1 MPRYAAIDIGS
12 NSVRMMAADVDR
24 NGRFEV
30 LAEDRQVTRLGESV
44 FRTGSIDEAAARGVL
59 AVLERMKEA
68 YGRLGVLAVRAVA
81 TAAVRDA
88 SNADEFLARAS
99 EVLGEPVER
108 ISGLEEARLIHLGVE
123 TRWPHP
129 RQRILILDIGGGSAE
144 VIDAENGLMRAALS
158 RPLGAVRLQAVFLK
172 NDPPLEDELVQMQEF
187 IEEKLHAVRQKIEHA
202 AFDRVIGT
210 SASASAIV
218 CAANRI
224 PRQRRE
230 EASRRRVTV
239 AQLRRLYRQLAAMDV
254 EARRRVTGIGP
265 RRAEIIVPGVAVML
279 KVLELF
285 GARQLYYCPAGVR
298 DGILRDLADREAGAE
313 RVRLGPEQRRMVE
326 QYARRFGVDLKHAR
340 KVAAFA
346 RELFTALTP
355 WHRLPPETGRLLK
368 AAAYLRDTGH
378 AINDMAHHKHS
389 QYIVAN
395 ADLAGFTDDEQHL
408 VAMLCRYHR
417 KAPPSARHADFTA
430 LPSAE
435 QRVVEQ
441 LYPLLRIADA
451 LDRSR
456 DQRVEAIEC
465 ALGDG
470 AFMLILKSE
479 KDLGLE
485 LWALE
490 RTAPLFRQVYGKQ
503 LRAVARRR

>member
-1 MPRYAAIDIGS
+1 
-12 NSVRMMAADVDR
+12 MMAADVDR
-24 NGRFEV
+24 NGRFDV

-44 FRTGSIDEAAARGVL
+44 FRTGAIDEAAARGVL
-59 AVLERMKEA
+59 AVLERMRAA
-68 YGRLGVLAVRAVA
+68 YSELGVLAVRAVA

-88 SNADEFLARAS
+88 SNSEEFLARAS
-99 EVLGEPVER
+99 AVLGEPVEM

-129 RQRILILDIGGGSAE
+129 QQRILILDIGGGSAE
-144 VIDAENGLMRAALS
+144 VIDAEHGRLRAALS
-158 RPLGAVRLQAVFLK
+158 RPLGAVRLQTVFLRH
-172 NDPPLEDELVQMQEF
+172 DPPLEEELVQMQEF
-187 IEEKLHAVRQKIEHA
+187 IAEKLHAVAQRIAHA

-210 SASASAIV
+210 SASASAII

-224 PRQRRE
+224 PRQRRQ
-230 EASRRRVTV
+230 EADRRRVTT

-254 EARRRVTGIGP
+254 AARRSVTGIGP

-279 KVLELF
+279 NVLEMF
-285 GARQLYYCPAGVR
+285 GARQLYYCTAGVR

-313 RVRLGPEQRRMVE
+313 RVLLDAEQRRLVE

-340 KVAAFA
+340 KVAGFA
-346 RELFTALTP
+346 RELFTALAP

-395 ADLAGFTDDEQHL
+395 ADLGGFTDEERHL

-417 KAPPSARHADFTA
+417 KSPPSPRHADFTA
-430 LPSAE
+430 LAPAA
-435 QRVVEQ
+435 QRLV
-441 LYPLLRIADA
+441 LMLFPLLRLADA

-456 DQRVEAIEC
+456 DQRVESVEC
-465 ALGDG
+465 ALDDG
-470 AFMLILKSE
+470 GLTLILESGE
-479 KDLGLE
+479 DLGLE
-485 LWALE
+485 LWAIE
-490 RTAPLFRQVYGKQ
+490 RAAPLFRQIYGKGI
-503 LRAVARRR
+503 RAVARQR

>member
-12 NSVRMMAADVDR
+12 NSVRMMAADVGR

-44 FRTGSIDEAAARGVL
+44 FRTGSIDESAARSVL

-68 YGRLGVLAVRAVA
+68 YSKLGVLAVRAVA

-88 SNADEFLARAS
+88 SNSDEFLERAS
-99 EVLGEPVER
+99 AVLGEPVER

-144 VIDAENGLMRAALS
+144 VIDAEHGLLRSALS
-158 RPLGAVRLQAVFLK
+158 RPLGAVRLQTVFLK
-172 NDPPLEDELVQMQEF
+172 HDPPLEEELVQMQEF
-187 IEEKLHAVRQKIEHA
+187 IEEKLHAVGQQIAHA

-230 EASRRRVTV
+230 EADRRRVTA

-254 EARRRVTGIGP
+254 NERRKVTGIGP
-265 RRAEIIVPGVAVML
+265 RRAEIILPGVAVML
-279 KVLELF
+279 KVLEMF
-285 GARQLYYCPAGVR
+285 GARQLYYCTAGVR

-313 RVRLGPEQRRMVE
+313 RVRLDAEQRRMVE
-326 QYARRFGVDLKHAR
+326 MYARRFGVDLKHAR

-355 WHRLPPETGRLLK
+355 WHRLKPETGRLLK

-395 ADLAGFTDDEQHL
+395 ADLAGFTDEERHL

-417 KAPPSARHADFTA
+417 KAPPSARHGDYIT
-430 LPSAE
+430 LPAE
-435 QRVVEQ
+435 QQRMVQ
-441 LYPLLRIADA
+441 YLYPLLRIADA

-456 DQRVEAIEC
+456 DQRVEELEC
-465 ALGDG
+465 ALDDG
-470 AFMLILKSE
+470 TLTLILKSG

-485 LWALE
+485 MWALE
-490 RTAPLFRQVYGKQ
+490 RTAALFRQVYGKQ
-503 LRAVARRR
+503 LRAMARQR

>member
-230 EASRRRVTV
+230 EASCRRVTV

>member
-24 NGRFEV
+24 NGRFDV

-44 FRTGSIDEAAARGVL
+44 FRTGAIDEAASRSVL
-59 AVLERMKEA
+59 DVLKRMKDA
-68 YGRLGVLAVRAVA
+68 YSKLGVLAVRAVA

-88 SNADEFLARAS
+88 SNADEFLSRAS
-99 EVLGEPVER
+99 QTLGEPVER

-129 RQRILILDIGGGSAE
+129 HTRILILDIGGGSAE
-144 VIDAENGLMRAALS
+144 VIDAENGLLRTALS
-158 RPLGAVRLQAVFLK
+158 RPLGAVRLQTVFLK
-172 NDPPLEDELVQMQEF
+172 HDPPLEAELVQMREF
-187 IEEKLHAVRQKIEHA
+187 IEEKLHAVRRKIEHA
-202 AFDRVIGT
+202 AFGRVIGT
-210 SASASAIV
+210 SASAAAIV

-230 EASRRRVTV
+230 EAARKRVTTS
-239 AQLRRLYRQLAAMDV
+239 QLRHLYRQLAAMDLN
-254 EARRRVTGIGP
+254 ARRRVTGIGP

-279 KVLELF
+279 EVLELF

-298 DGILRDLADREAGAE
+298 DGILRDLAEREAGTE
-313 RVRLGPEQRRMVE
+313 RVRLDAEQRRMVE

-346 RELFTALTP
+346 RELFTALAP
-355 WHRLPPETGRLLK
+355 WHRLKPETGRLLK

-395 ADLAGFTDDEQHL
+395 ADLAGFTDEERQI

-417 KAPPSARHADFTA
+417 KAPPSPRHADFTA
-430 LPSAE
+430 LPAQQ
-435 QRVVEQ
+435 QRTIEY
-441 LYPLLRIADA
+441 LYPLLRVADA

-456 DQRVEAIEC
+456 DQRVEEIEC
-465 ALGDG
+465 ALENG
-470 AFMLILKSE
+470 ALSLILKSG

-490 RTAPLFRQVYGKQ
+490 RAAPLFRQVYGKQ
-503 LRAVARRR
+503 LRAAARRR